1 MPSPGWSAR
10 EVARR
15 LMGYLLVAAVQGE
28 ETAAGTGFRLPQP
41 GPCQPPAGTPLI
53 PSGQS

>member
-1 MPSPGWSAR
+1 
-10 EVARR
+10 
-15 LMGYLLVAAVQGE
+15 MGYLLVAAVQGE